1 VFSERGRRYE
11 RERER
16 KREKDK
22 EQLVSGQDPITERQ
36 KFKSTQ
42 KL

>member
-36 KFKSTQ
+36 KIKSTQ

>member
-1 VFSERGRRYE
+1 MRE
-11 RERER
+11 RESER

-36 KFKSTQ
+36 KIKSTQ